1 MSCRNLAK
9 VGQQR
14 RGHSLRAPT
23 PPDLNR
29 PPPACRP
36 LHTLLCGFWR
46 RTAYKS
52 PLRRGLAT
60 PMRAWPALRLWV
72 AAACLCGA
80 CQVCYGPSMAPTL
93 APL

>member
-1 MSCRNLAK
+1 MSCSNLLRL
-9 VGQQR
+9 R

-29 PPPACRP
+29 PPPAFRP
-36 LHTLLCGFWR
+36 LHAPLCGFWR

-52 PLRRGLAT
+52 PTRGGLAT